1 MCVYVYVYHVHMG
14 AGGGQKRA
22 LDLKELKLQAAVSC
36 LMWLL
41 DAELRSSANGAGT
54 LDHGAVSSPGRE
66 CLQREPLPF
75 ACPGRSAL
83 TSLSQAS
90 SVLSAAHVTLFLK
103 FLLASLVS
111 FSLAA
116 SNGVDVAF

>member
-54 LDHGAVSSPGRE
+54 LDHRPFQPWQRMPAKGALALRLPRQVSFDVSEPGIL
-66 CLQREPLPF
+66 C
-75 ACPGRSAL
+75 
-83 TSLSQAS
+83 SLSCS
-90 SVLSAAHVTLFLK
+90 CDF
-103 FLLASLVS
+103 VS
-111 FSLAA
+111 QVPTS
-116 SNGVDVAF
+116 